1 MERTDSR
8 TMTELA
14 DAAFQQAAKKVI
26 EKAIQ
31 TKTPV
36 IVWENGVIKKI
47 DVSSEKHIDGNINTK
62 DADVAQ

>member
-1 MERTDSR
+1 MERIDSR
-8 TMTELA
+8 KMTELA

-36 IVWENGVIKKI
+36 IVWEDGAVKKI
-47 DVSSEKHIDGNINTK
+47 DVSERRIDSNNNIK
-62 DADVAQ
+62 DAETTQ

>member
-1 MERTDSR
+1 MERIDSR
-8 TMTELA
+8 KMTELA

-36 IVWENGVIKKI
+36 IVWEDGAIKKI
-47 DVSSEKHIDGNINTK
+47 DVSKRHIDSNNNIK
-62 DADVAQ
+62 DAEFTQ

>member
-36 IVWENGVIKKI
+36 IVWEDGAIKKI
-47 DVSSEKHIDGNINTK
+47 DVSERHLDSNNNIK
-62 DADVAQ
+62 DADIAQ